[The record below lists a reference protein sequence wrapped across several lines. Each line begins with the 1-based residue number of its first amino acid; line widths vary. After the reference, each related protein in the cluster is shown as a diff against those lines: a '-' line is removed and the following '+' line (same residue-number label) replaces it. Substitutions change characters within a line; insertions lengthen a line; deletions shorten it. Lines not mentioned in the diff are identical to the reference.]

1 MDSREISVEPSHIE
15 LVKVSLPLVKGP
27 KSRAIQLVKILLDV
41 SSLSLDEVHY
51 SVEPPE

>member
-27 KSRAIQLVKILLDV
+27 KSRAIQLVKILLHV
-41 SSLSLDEVHY
+41 SSLDEVHY